1 MANTAYDI
9 TSGFYDSVD
18 GDRKYFA
25 DQMNMPYKRIVSEGI
40 FGTDNTSQK
49 GTDFNPVITN
59 STDRTFT
66 IASGMGILNGRW
78 FEMVTTQLFTADVNN
93 TLSDRKDSI
102 IIAVDTATSGR
113 KATIEYRLGSGGTP
127 PALVNNAGHQ
137 ELRICNVVVKSL
149 STGGGITIEDTRATS
164 ECPIIV
170 GLLKEL
176 SADDF
181 LTQFKNIFNEF
192 QQTFETFEDTFESF
206 ESSYTSWYSGVQN
219 DWNTIKTTFEGIES
233 YWADIQSAWS
243 TFYSSAQSQWSTFY
257 SSAQSQ
263 WTTFKSEKD
272 SDWTSFKSGKDSEW
286 TTFKNSKDSDWT
298 SYKNTKNTDWTS
310 YKSGKDSDW
319 TTYKNGKTSEWN
331 TWFNATKEDWQEFLA
346 QATSSFS
353 IQLIKQHVDYTSGTI
368 TISGYNSTKDQVVV
382 YINGLYA
389 SVEDD
394 YTLSSSG
401 VITFKNTINSGAVID
416 IVSYRTVIG

>member
-137 ELRICNVVVKSL
+137 ELRICNIVVKSL
-149 STGGGITIEDTRATS
+149 STGGGITIEDTRGTS

-181 LTQFKNIFNEF
+181 LTQFKNTFNEF
-192 QQTFETFEDTFESF
+192 QSTFETFEDTFESF
-206 ESSYTSWYSGVQN
+206 ESSFTSWYNGIQG
-219 DWNTIKTTFEGIES
+219 DWNTIKSTFEGIES
-233 YWADIQSAWS
+233 DFAEIQSTWS
-243 TFYSSAQSQWSTFY
+243 TFYSSAQSQWSTF
-257 SSAQSQ
+257 
-263 WTTFKSEKD
+263 KSDKE
-272 SDWTSFKSGKDSEW
+272 SDWTSFKSG
-286 TTFKNSKDSDWT
+286 KDSDWT

>member
-113 KATIEYRLGSGGTP
+113 KATIEYRLGTGGTP
-127 PALVNNAGHQ
+127 PTLVNNAGHQ
-137 ELRICNVVVKSL
+137 ELRICNVIVKSL
-149 STGGGITIEDTRATS
+149 STGGGITIEDTRGTN

-176 SADDF
+176 SVDDF
-181 LTQFKNIFNEF
+181 LTQFKNTFNEF
-192 QQTFETFEDTFESF
+192 QSTFETFEDTFESF

-219 DWNTIKTTFEGIES
+219 DWNTIKSTFEGIES
-233 YWADIQSAWS
+233 DFAEIQSTWS
-243 TFYSSAQSQWSTFY
+243 SFYSN
-257 SSAQSQ
+257 AQSQ

-272 SDWTSFKSGKDSEW
+272 SDW

-310 YKSGKDSDW
+310 FKSGKDSDW

-368 TISGYNSTKDQVVV
+368 TITGYNNTKDQVVV

-394 YTLSSSG
+394 YTLSTSG

>member
-1 MANTAYDI
+1 MANISYDI

-25 DQMNMPYKRIVSEGI
+25 DDMNMPYKRIVSEGI
-40 FGTDNTSQK
+40 FGTDNTNQK
-49 GTDFNPVITN
+49 GTDFNPVITS

-102 IIAVDTATSGR
+102 IIAVDTATSDR
-113 KATIEYRLGSGGTP
+113 KATIEYRLGSGSTP

-137 ELRICNVVVKSL
+137 ELRICNIVVKSL

-176 SADDF
+176 SADEF
-181 LTQFKNIFNEF
+181 LTQFKNTFNEF
-192 QQTFETFEDTFESF
+192 QQTFETFEETFETFESSF
-206 ESSYTSWYSGVQN
+206 ASWYSGIQN
-219 DWNTIKTTFEGIES
+219 DWNTIKTTFDGIEDDF
-233 YWADIQSAWS
+233 AEIQSTWS
-243 TFYSSAQSQWSTFY
+243 TFYST
-257 SSAQSQ
+257 AQSQ
-263 WTTFKSEKD
+263 WTAFKSEKD
-272 SDWTSFKSGKDSEW
+272 SDWTTFKS
-286 TTFKNSKDSDWT
+286 SKDSDWT
-298 SYKNTKNTDWTS
+298 SYKNTKNTDWTN

-319 TTYKNGKTSEWN
+319 TTYKNGKTSEWD
-331 TWFNATKEDWQEFLA
+331 TWFNETKSDWQEFLS

-368 TISGYNSTKDQVVV
+368 TITGYNNTKDQVVV

-394 YTLSSSG
+394 YTLSTSG

>member
-66 IASGMGILNGRW
+66 ISSGMGILNGRW

-113 KATIEYRLGSGGTP
+113 EATIEYRLGSGGTP

-137 ELRICNVVVKSL
+137 ELRICNVIVKSL

-181 LTQFKNIFNEF
+181 LTQFKNTFNEF
-192 QQTFETFEDTFESF
+192 QETFETFEETFESF
-206 ESSYTSWYSGVQN
+206 ESSYTSWYSDVQN
-219 DWNTIKTTFEGIES
+219 DWNTIQTTFDGIES
-233 YWADIQSAWS
+233 DFAQIQSTWS
-243 TFYSSAQSQWSTFY
+243 TFYSSAQN
-257 SSAQSQ
+257 Q
-263 WTTFKSEKD
+263 WTTFKNEKE
-272 SDWTSFKSGKDSEW
+272 SDWTSFKSG
-286 TTFKNSKDSDWT
+286 KDSDWT

-331 TWFNATKEDWQEFLA
+331 TWFNQTKSDWQEFLS

-368 TISGYNSTKDQVVV
+368 TITGYNSTKDQVVV

-394 YTLSSSG
+394 YTLSTSG